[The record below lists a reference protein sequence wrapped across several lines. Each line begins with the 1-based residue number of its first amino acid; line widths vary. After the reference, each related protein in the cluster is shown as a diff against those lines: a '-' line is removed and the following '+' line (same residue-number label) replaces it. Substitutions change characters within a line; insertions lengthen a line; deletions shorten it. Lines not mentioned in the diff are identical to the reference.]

1 MLVTQVTAD
10 LIAADLRRDIQR
22 GVFPPGAAL
31 RQEDIAQ
38 RFSVSRIPV
47 REALRALERDGLV
60 EVLPNRGAYVIELT
74 SAQIDE
80 ITHLRVL
87 LEVDLIE
94 RAITRMSEDDLRAIH
109 AAAAAADTA
118 SRTPEWS
125 TADDQF
131 HRALYQP
138 AARPRQVEM
147 AMALRF
153 SLERYWVIYGELPAK
168 RNQWLHD
175 HAQLVRACVKRDAVL
190 ARRTLTDHIT
200 RAGRFLLDRHEQ
212 RAAPSRGDAD
222 TPGPKHARQR
232 RATRRPS
239 SPAR

>member
-1 MLVTQVTAD
+1 MLVSQVTAD

-22 GVFPPGAAL
+22 GVFPPGAPL

-74 SAQIDE
+74 SPQIDE

-94 RAITRMSEDDLRAIH
+94 RAVTRASEQNLRSIH
-109 AAAAAADTA
+109 VAAAAASAA

-125 TADDQF
+125 TADDHF
-131 HRALYQP
+131 HRALYEP
-138 AARPRQVEM
+138 ASRPRQLEM
-147 AMALRF
+147 AMSLRR
-153 SLERYWVIYGELPAK
+153 SLERYWAIYGELPTK
-168 RNQWLHD
+168 RREWLRD
-175 HAQLVRACVKRDAVL
+175 HAQLVRACVKRDAIL
-190 ARRTLTDHIT
+190 ARRTLRGHIT
-200 RAGRFLLDRHEQ
+200 RAGQFLLAMHKRRLDSSA
-212 RAAPSRGDAD
+212 RAR
-222 TPGPKHARQR
+222 
-232 RATRRPS
+232 
-239 SPAR
+239 